1 MGPQNIAS
9 LIDHTLLKPEATSAQ
24 IRRLCEEAVRFG
36 FASACM
42 NPCYVPLAAELVR
55 GSAVKVC
62 TVAGFPLGATTTDA
76 KVFEAQ
82 EAIQH
87 GAREIDMVMN
97 VGALKSGDDDAVEE
111 DIRRVVDACHRGKAI
126 CKVIL
131 ENCLLTREEKIRGCQ
146 IAVRAGADYV
156 KTSTGFGVGG
166 ATVEDVALMRATVGP
181 KMGVKA
187 SGGIRT
193 YEDVLKMVA
202 AGATRI
208 GTSSGVKIVEQ
219 VRAAQKAVASD
230 K

>member
-1 MGPQNIAS
+1 MQTQKIAGV
-9 LIDHTLLKPEATSAQ
+9 IDHTILKPEATSAQ
-24 IRRLCEEAVRFG
+24 IRQLCEEALHFG

-42 NPCYVPLAAELVR
+42 NPFYVPLAAELMR

-87 GAREIDMVMN
+87 GAQEIDMVMN
-97 VGALKSGDDDAVEE
+97 VGALKSGDDEAVEE
-111 DIRRVVDACHRGKAI
+111 DIRRVTDACHRGKAI

-131 ENCLLTREEKIRGCQ
+131 ENCLLTREEKIHACQ
-146 IAVRAGADYV
+146 IAMRAGADYV
-156 KTSTGFGVGG
+156 KTSTGFNSGG
-166 ATVEDVALMRATVGP
+166 ATVEDVELMRTTVGP

-187 SGGIRT
+187 SGGIRS

-219 VRAAQKAVASD
+219 ARTAGD
-230 K
+230 

>member
-1 MGPQNIAS
+1 MQTQKIAGV
-9 LIDHTLLKPEATSAQ
+9 IDHTILKPEATSAQ
-24 IRRLCEEAVRFG
+24 IRQLCEEALHFG

-42 NPCYVPLAAELVR
+42 NPFYVPLAAELMR

-87 GAREIDMVMN
+87 GAQEIDMVMN
-97 VGALKSGDDDAVEE
+97 VGALKSGDDEAVEE
-111 DIRRVVDACHRGKAI
+111 DIRRVTDACHRGKAI

-131 ENCLLTREEKIRGCQ
+131 ENCLLTREEKIRACQ
-146 IAVRAGADYV
+146 IAMRAGADYV
-156 KTSTGFGVGG
+156 KTSTGFNSGG
-166 ATVEDVALMRATVGP
+166 ATVEDVELMRATVGP

-219 VRAAQKAVASD
+219 ARAAGD
-230 K
+230 

>member
-1 MGPQNIAS
+1 MQTQKIAGV
-9 LIDHTLLKPEATSAQ
+9 IDHTILKPEATSAQ
-24 IRRLCEEAVRFG
+24 IRQLCEEALHFG

-42 NPCYVPLAAELVR
+42 NPFYVPLAAELIR

-87 GAREIDMVMN
+87 GAQEIDMVMN
-97 VGALKSGDDDAVEE
+97 VGALKSGDHEAVED
-111 DIRRVVDACHRGKAI
+111 DIRRVTDACHRGKAI

-131 ENCLLTREEKIRGCQ
+131 ESCLLTREDKIRACQ
-146 IAVRAGADYV
+146 IAMRAGADYV
-156 KTSTGFGVGG
+156 KTSTGFNSGG
-166 ATVEDVALMRATVGP
+166 ATVEDVELMRATVGP

-187 SGGIRT
+187 SGGIRS

-219 VRAAQKAVASD
+219 ARAAGD
-230 K
+230 

>member
-1 MGPQNIAS
+1 MQTQKIAGV
-9 LIDHTLLKPEATSAQ
+9 IDHTILKPEATSAQ
-24 IRRLCEEAVRFG
+24 IRQLCEEALHFG

-42 NPCYVPLAAELVR
+42 NPFYVPLAAELIR

-87 GAREIDMVMN
+87 GAQEIDMVMN
-97 VGALKSGDDDAVEE
+97 VGALKSGDDEAVEE
-111 DIRRVVDACHRGKAI
+111 DIRRVTDACHRGKAI

-131 ENCLLTREEKIRGCQ
+131 ENCLLTREEKIRACQ
-146 IAVRAGADYV
+146 IAMRAGADYV
-156 KTSTGFGVGG
+156 KTSTGFNSGG
-166 ATVEDVALMRATVGP
+166 ATVEDVELMRTTVGP

-187 SGGIRT
+187 SGGIRS

-219 VRAAQKAVASD
+219 ARAAGD
-230 K
+230 

>member
-1 MGPQNIAS
+1 LILTFMRSQNIAS
-9 LIDHTLLKPEATSAQ
+9 LIDHTLLKPEATAAQ
-24 IRRLCEEAVRFG
+24 IRQVCEEAVHFG
-36 FASACM
+36 FASACT

-87 GAREIDMVMN
+87 GAHEIDMVMN
-97 VGALKSGDDDAVEE
+97 VGTLKSGDGDALED
-111 DIRRVVDACHRGKAI
+111 DIRRVADACHRGKAI

-131 ENCLLTREEKIRGCQ
+131 ENCLLTDEEKVRACK

-156 KTSTGFGVGG
+156 KTSTGFGAGG

-181 KMGVKA
+181 TMGVKA

-193 YEDVLKMVA
+193 YEDLMRMVA

-219 VRAAQKAVASD
+219 AAAARD
-230 K
+230 

>member
-1 MGPQNIAS
+1 MQTQKIAGV
-9 LIDHTLLKPEATSAQ
+9 IDHTILKPEATSAQ
-24 IRRLCEEAVRFG
+24 IRQLCEEALHFG

-42 NPCYVPLAAELVR
+42 NPFYVPLAAELIR

-87 GAREIDMVMN
+87 GAQEIDMVMN
-97 VGALKSGDDDAVEE
+97 VGALKSGDDEAVEE
-111 DIRRVVDACHRGKAI
+111 DIRRVTDACHRGKAI

-131 ENCLLTREEKIRGCQ
+131 ENCLLTREEKIHACQ
-146 IAVRAGADYV
+146 IAMRAGADYV
-156 KTSTGFGVGG
+156 KTSTGFNSGG
-166 ATVEDVALMRATVGP
+166 ATVEDVELMRTTVGP

-219 VRAAQKAVASD
+219 ARAAGD
-230 K
+230 

>member
-1 MGPQNIAS
+1 MSAADIAR
-9 LIDHTLLKPEATSAQ
+9 LIDHTILKPETTSVQ
-24 IRRLCEEAVRFG
+24 IRQLCEEAVRFG
-36 FASACM
+36 FASACV
-42 NPCYVPLAAELVR
+42 NPWHVALVAEMLR
-55 GSAVKVC
+55 GSRVKVC

-87 GAREIDMVMN
+87 GAQEIDMVMN
-97 VGALKSGDDDAVEE
+97 VGALKSADDAVVED

-131 ENCLLTREEKIRGCQ
+131 ENCLLTDEEKSRACR
-146 IAVRAGADYV
+146 IAARAGADYV
-156 KTSTGFGVGG
+156 KTSTGFSAGG

-193 YEDVLKMVA
+193 LEDLKRMME

-208 GTSSGVKIVEQ
+208 GTSAGVKIMEQ
-219 VRAAQKAVASD
+219 ARAEAQKEGVN
-230 K
+230 

>member
-1 MGPQNIAS
+1 MQTQKIAGV
-9 LIDHTLLKPEATSAQ
+9 IDHTILKPEATSAQ
-24 IRRLCEEAVRFG
+24 IRQLCEEALHFG

-42 NPCYVPLAAELVR
+42 NPFYVPLAAELIR

-87 GAREIDMVMN
+87 GAQEIDMVMN
-97 VGALKSGDDDAVEE
+97 VGALKSGDDEAVEE
-111 DIRRVVDACHRGKAI
+111 DIRRVTDACHRGKAI

-131 ENCLLTREEKIRGCQ
+131 ENCLLTREEKIRACQ
-146 IAVRAGADYV
+146 IAMRAGADYV
-156 KTSTGFGVGG
+156 KTSTGFNSGG
-166 ATVEDVALMRATVGP
+166 ATVEDVELMRTTVGP

-219 VRAAQKAVASD
+219 ARAAGD
-230 K
+230 

>member
-1 MGPQNIAS
+1 MQTQKIAGV
-9 LIDHTLLKPEATSAQ
+9 IDHTILKPEATSAQ
-24 IRRLCEEAVRFG
+24 IRQLCEEALHFG

-42 NPCYVPLAAELVR
+42 NPFYVPLAAELMR

-87 GAREIDMVMN
+87 GAQEIDMVMN
-97 VGALKSGDDDAVEE
+97 VGALKSGDDEAVEE
-111 DIRRVVDACHRGKAI
+111 DIRRVTDACHRGKAI

-131 ENCLLTREEKIRGCQ
+131 ENCLLTREEKIRACQ
-146 IAVRAGADYV
+146 IAMRAGADYV
-156 KTSTGFGVGG
+156 KTSTGFNSGG
-166 ATVEDVALMRATVGP
+166 ATVEDVELMRTTVGP

-187 SGGIRT
+187 SGGIRS

-219 VRAAQKAVASD
+219 ARAAGD
-230 K
+230 